1 MLDLPLLITGANG
14 QVGGAV
20 ARLARERGIACET
33 PSRAALDLA
42 DAASIH
48 RYLDGRRWR
57 AILNCAAYTAVDRAE
72 SEPELAHA
80 VNAVAAGILADHAA
94 RQDCP
99 IVHVSTDYVFDGTK
113 AEPYVETDPVAPL
126 GVYGA
131 SKQAGE
137 AAVHAAHPDAVIV
150 RLSWVYAAHGSNF
163 AKTMLRLAGDRDEI
177 GVVADQLGRP
187 TAAEDIAPAL
197 WLLGKGIVARRT
209 SPHNLYHLGPQGE
222 ATWADFAAAIM
233 DASKAAGGP
242 SATIRRITTAD
253 YPTPAKRPANS
264 VLDCTRIAEDWGIS
278 LPDWRESCVRVV
290 REIVAG

>member
-1 MLDLPLLITGANG
+1 MKALILGSTG
-14 QVGGAV
+14 QVAHALMASAGDVDA
-20 ARLARERGIACET
+20 IALGRPEI
-33 PSRAALDLA
+33 DLA
-42 DAASIH
+42 DAASVEA
-48 RYLDGRRWR
+48 
-57 AILNCAAYTAVDRAE
+57 AIAAHAPDLVINAAAYTAVDKAE
-72 SEPELAHA
+72 GEADA
-80 VNAVAAGILADHAA
+80 AFAINASGAGAAAAAARAAGAA
-94 RQDCP
+94 F
-99 IVHVSTDYVFDGTK
+99 IHLSTDFVFDGSKTG
-113 AEPYVETDPVAPL
+113 AYLEDDPVAPL

-137 AAVHAAHPDAVIV
+137 VAVRAAHPDAVIV

-197 WLLGKGIVARRT
+197 WMLGKGLIARKS

-233 DASKAAGGP
+233 QASNAAGGP
-242 SATIRRITTAD
+242 SAHIRRITTAD

-264 VLDCTRIAEDWGIS
+264 VLDCKRIAEDWGIR
-278 LPDWRESCVRVV
+278 LPDWRESCDRVV

>member
-1 MLDLPLLITGANG
+1 MKALILGSTG
-14 QVGGAV
+14 QVAHALMASAGGLEAI
-20 ARLARERGIACET
+20 ALGRPGI
-33 PSRAALDLA
+33 DLA
-42 DAASIH
+42 DAASIEA
-48 RYLDGRRWR
+48 
-57 AILNCAAYTAVDRAE
+57 AIAAHAPDLVINAAAYTAVDKAE
-72 SEPELAHA
+72 SEADA
-80 VNAVAAGILADHAA
+80 AFAINASGAGAAAAAARAAGAA
-94 RQDCP
+94 FL
-99 IVHVSTDYVFDGTK
+99 HLSTDFVFDGTK
-113 AEPYVETDPVAPL
+113 PGAYLEDDPVSPL

-137 AAVHAAHPDAVIV
+137 AAVRAAHPEAVIV
-150 RLSWVYAAHGSNF
+150 RLSWVYAAHGGNF

-197 WLLGKGIVARRT
+197 WTLGKGLVAQRT

-233 DASKAAGGP
+233 EASKAAGGP
-242 SATIRRITTAD
+242 FAHIRRITTAD

-264 VLDCTRIAEDWGIS
+264 VLDCTRIAEDWGIR
-278 LPDWRESCVRVV
+278 LPDWRESCDRVV